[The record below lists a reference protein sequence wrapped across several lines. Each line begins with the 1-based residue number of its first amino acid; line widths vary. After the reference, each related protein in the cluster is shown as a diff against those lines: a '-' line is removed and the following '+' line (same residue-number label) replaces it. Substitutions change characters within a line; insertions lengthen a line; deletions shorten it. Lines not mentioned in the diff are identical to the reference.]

1 MFCSLRHRTSNR
13 DWKLVGAQWI
23 TLPVCSVAS
32 VVSDSLQPLW
42 AVAHQAPLSM
52 GFSRQE
58 YLSGLPGPPPGDLP
72 NSGIQPAFLMSRTL
86 TGRFFTTSAT
96 WEALTLPYGN
106 AIPSFLITLAGYELT
121 HVDKC
126 VRYKR
131 ENVNL

>member
-1 MFCSLRHRTSNR
+1 M
-13 DWKLVGAQWI
+13 
-23 TLPVCSVAS
+23 
-32 VVSDSLQPLW
+32 
-42 AVAHQAPLSM
+42 
-52 GFSRQE
+52 QE
-58 YLSGLPGPPPGDLP
+58 YWSGLPFPSPGELP
-72 NSGIQPAFLMSRTL
+72 YPGIEPRSLASPAL